1 MTTPSVTMNRVNAMA
16 PADFVATFGH
26 LFEHSP
32 WVAERA
38 AALRPFAT
46 PDAMLLAMTGVLDRA
61 ADDEKLALVRAHP
74 ELARRAGLD
83 PTLTQASAAEQASAG
98 LDRLTPDEYARFNR
112 LNDAYAA
119 RFAMPFVICVRLSDK
134 DVILSEMERR
144 VAHTPQAELQAAIV
158 EIGKIA
164 GLRLADTFKTLAENA
179 ENAP

>member
-1 MTTPSVTMNRVNAMA
+1 MTPRTTDIMDRVNTLDAEG
-16 PADFVATFGH
+16 FVTLFGP

-38 AALRPFAT
+38 ASLRPFAG
-46 PDAMLLAMTGVLDRA
+46 PEAMLATMKALVDGATEA
-61 ADDEKLALVRAHP
+61 EKLALVRAHP

-83 PTLTQASAAEQASAG
+83 PTLTQASATEQASAG
-98 LDRLTPDEYARFNR
+98 LDRLSTQEYGRFNQ

-134 DVILSEMERR
+134 AFILSEMERR
-144 VAHTPQAELQAAIV
+144 VAHTPEQELDTALV

-164 GLRLADTFKTLAENA
+164 GLRLVDILAKLERTA
-179 ENAP
+179 

>member
-1 MTTPSVTMNRVNAMA
+1 MSPRTTDIMDRVNTL
-16 PADFVATFGH
+16 DTERFVALFGP

-38 AALRPFAT
+38 ASLRPFAG
-46 PDAMLLAMTGVLDRA
+46 PEAMLATMKAVVDRA
-61 ADDEKLALVRAHP
+61 SGAEKLALVRAHP

-98 LDRLTPDEYARFNR
+98 LDRLSTQEYARFNQ

-134 DVILSEMERR
+134 AFILSEMERR
-144 VAHTPQAELQAAIV
+144 VAHTPDEELDTALV
-158 EIGKIA
+158 EIGKIG
-164 GLRLADTFKTLAENA
+164 GLRLADILAELERA
-179 ENAP
+179 A